1 MIDFNSQNLVQNIQ
15 QIINGAAY
23 KIKLASSGSTWDEVF
38 NPLDEVMDVLGKQS
52 AINSHLNAVNFS
64 DEFNAEYEKT
74 LPLLSN
80 FYTDLGTNLELY
92 QAYKNLEKQDLD
104 VNQQYILTNVLRN
117 FELSGINLTQVKQ
130 QKFKQLSSELSL
142 LANDFAKNAL
152 QATNTYSEEVGIDE
166 LSGLSAT
173 DLATLKKEDKYYL
186 SLQAPNY
193 IAVMSFCENEQVR
206 EKLYRAYVA
215 RASELDGFDN
225 CENITTIL
233 IKRKQLANLLGFKN
247 YAEYSLATKMVKN
260 PNEVEEFILELITKV
275 KPQAQQELQA
285 LEEFAGKKLNAWDL
299 MYYSEK
305 LKKQEFGID
314 KQELKKYFPFA
325 KVLTGLLDLICEL
338 YQLKYQKNTL
348 KAYGQELEKISFFSF
363 ENKLIG
369 EVILDGFSR
378 ANKKSGAWMA
388 DYQGLNTTQK
398 PIAFVVCNASRPTE
412 NTPSLFDFDDVITLF
427 HEFGHALHHILTTTK
442 YPSVA
447 GINGVPWDGVEL
459 PSQYMEFFA
468 YEVEVITQIS
478 GHYQTNEPLPNK
490 MLKQIIQAKNF
501 NSALTTL
508 RQCEFALWDI
518 CTHTSDKNS
527 YEILT
532 TVRELTAL
540 VPTPKDNYFLN
551 SFNHIFAGGYAAGYY
566 SYKWAEVMAA
576 DAYKIVADNR
586 RKTTDFRQNIL
597 AVGGSCD
604 FFEAYLKFSDNKK
617 PNINSL
623 LELSAIKCPL

>member
-23 KIKLASSGSTWDEVF
+23 KIKLASLGSTWDEVF

-348 KAYGQELEKISFFSF
+348 KAYGQELEKISFF
-363 ENKLIG
+363 
-369 EVILDGFSR
+369 
-378 ANKKSGAWMA
+378 
-388 DYQGLNTTQK
+388 
-398 PIAFVVCNASRPTE
+398 
-412 NTPSLFDFDDVITLF
+412 
-427 HEFGHALHHILTTTK
+427 
-442 YPSVA
+442 
-447 GINGVPWDGVEL
+447 
-459 PSQYMEFFA
+459 
-468 YEVEVITQIS
+468 
-478 GHYQTNEPLPNK
+478 
-490 MLKQIIQAKNF
+490 
-501 NSALTTL
+501 
-508 RQCEFALWDI
+508 
-518 CTHTSDKNS
+518 
-527 YEILT
+527 
-532 TVRELTAL
+532 
-540 VPTPKDNYFLN
+540 
-551 SFNHIFAGGYAAGYY
+551 
-566 SYKWAEVMAA
+566 
-576 DAYKIVADNR
+576 
-586 RKTTDFRQNIL
+586 
-597 AVGGSCD
+597 
-604 FFEAYLKFSDNKK
+604 
-617 PNINSL
+617 
-623 LELSAIKCPL
+623 